1 MDKDGYP
8 DEEEL
13 ETIRTWKGDDLRGLM
28 EYIHDLWKYADCG
41 YWGQDPYE
49 RIFNLSTGG
58 WSGNEDIIAAMQ
70 SNYVWWMM
78 FWKSSERGGHYVFA
92 PYRESNK
99 K

>member
-13 ETIRTWKGDDLRGLM
+13 ETIRTWKGDDLPGLM
-28 EYIHDLWKYADCG
+28 EYVHDLWKYADCG
-41 YWGQDPYE
+41 YWYDKNGE
-49 RIFNLSTGG
+49 HHISTGG
-58 WSGNEDIIAAMQ
+58 WSGNENIINAM
-70 SNYVWWMM
+70 SRNYVWWMF

-92 PYRESNK
+92 LYRESNK